1 MRGHERSPPWEVTSN
16 RDLQGVRWRAVRL
29 ARGRMYEAEGTRDE
43 MGMSPVCFRYRKES
57 SGLGL
62 KSENRG

>member
-1 MRGHERSPPWEVTSN
+1 MRGHERSPPWEVTLN
-16 RDLQGVRWRAVRL
+16 RDLQGVRL